1 MTDTILTRSLVL
13 TRAPGDAF
21 DPASRTI
28 PVIAS
33 TSAVDSYDEVIDQT
47 SWKLGRFAK
56 APVALWQ
63 HCSWEDPIGFYK
75 NIRVEGDALKAD
87 LVLYEGKADP
97 LGRAEQILARYAQ
110 GGPVSVSVGFTCDRT
125 ETETRE
131 GRKVRVLY
139 DCELHEISVVTVGAN
154 PDAVA
159 LRARRA
165 LMRARKGMMT
175 FDEYLKERGMTT
187 AQCAAASGLTEDVIA
202 TLVAGTA
209 PTPEQ
214 CTALATGL
222 GLTEDEVMAMF
233 PKAAPAEG
241 EGEGEGGGEG
251 EGEGAVVVIEDSA
264 KQLAELHELLGARG
278 DHGAA
283 RARVKALLH
292 LAETAKKTASE
303 RVKMA
308 AERDARE
315 VADLFAKARAD
326 GRVAKVNEAKVAEH
340 LKGASPSAVKAYLD
354 TLVPLVDVTERKA
367 PADGGTTELAVQLG
381 ARAGFTSEQ
390 LARAAAENDRRRAM
404 RERR

>member
-1 MTDTILTRSLVL
+1 MTDPKLITREFVL

-21 DPASRTI
+21 DPAARTI

-33 TSAVDSYDEVIDQT
+33 TEAVDSYDEVIDQT
-47 SWKLGRFAK
+47 SWKLGRFLA
-56 APVALWQ
+56 APHALWQ
-63 HCSWEDPIGFYK
+63 HCQWEDPIGFCR
-75 NIRVEGDALKAD
+75 NVRVENAALKAD

-97 LGRAEQILARYAQ
+97 LGRAEQVLARYAQ
-110 GGPVSVSVGFTCDRT
+110 GGPVSVSVGFWCGRT
-125 ETETRE
+125 ETEERN
-131 GRKVRVLY
+131 GQKVRVLY
-139 DCELHEISVVTVGAN
+139 DNDLHEISVVTIGAN

-159 LRARRA
+159 LRARSA
-165 LMRARKGMMT
+165 LRRARKGMMT
-175 FDEYLKERGMTT
+175 FTEYLKERGMTP
-187 AQCAAASGLTEDVIA
+187 AQCATASGLTEEVVN

-209 PTPEQ
+209 PTAEQ

-241 EGEGEGGGEG
+241 EGEGGG

-264 KQLAELHELLGARG
+264 KQLAELHELLGTKG

-292 LAETAKKTASE
+292 VATRAKETEAERRS
-303 RVKMA
+303 MA
-308 AERDARE
+308 AARDARE
-315 VADLFAKARAD
+315 VSDLMAKAKAD

-340 LKGASPSAVKAYLD
+340 LKGASPSAVRAYLD

-367 PADGGTTELAVQLG
+367 PADVGTTELAVQLG
-381 ARAGFTSEQ
+381 ARAGFTPEQ
-390 LARAAAENDRRRAM
+390 LAKAAAENDRRRAL